1 MAITFN
7 PLYDSGFVED
17 QTSTTPTS
25 DEVVTSEAI
34 NYVLLPGNSFGNLT
48 GSGTIPSGTNI
59 QALLESAL
67 VGYLS
72 PTFATFT
79 LSGLF
84 TNQLL
89 ATSTL
94 EVGTQLGGNRT
105 ATWTTT
111 NPSNITLNSVDIFDS
126 TGSTSLA
133 LDIANDGTE
142 AVVVP
147 SNVLPTTGWV
157 FTISAAPTQGSPF
170 GRTFTVVGSY
180 RIFFA
185 PVSVIPTTS
194 AQVRAFVGTSI
205 FNTGT
210 TTFTLNT
217 GTTEVNFMFAIPN
230 TAGAGNT
237 RTLTSVIDL
246 DAANANLTSSYLL
259 TTFNVDD
266 ANGVGVSYKVYSL
279 TIAVPYSTNHRHQI
293 TIV

>member
-1 MAITFN
+1 MGKIKSLKIGGGGGGGSVDPDLIILDKDFPVVLSGGKTFGRYAN
-7 PLYDSGFVED
+7 G
-17 QTSTTPTS
+17 T
-25 DEVVTSEAI
+25 
-34 NYVLLPGNSFGNLT
+34 
-48 GSGTIPSGTNI
+48 TIPAIGKTLN
-59 QALLESAL
+59 QFLDDVTTE
-67 VGYLS
+67 YLI

-79 LSGLF
+79 LSGLS
-84 TNQLL
+84 T
-89 ATSTL
+89 TL

-111 NPSNITLNSVDIFDS
+111 NPSNITPNSVDIFDS

-157 FTISAAPTQGSPF
+157 FTISASPTQGSPF
-170 GRTFTVVGSY
+170 GRTFTVAGSY

-217 GTTEVNFMFAIPN
+217 GTTEVNFMFAIP
-230 TAGAGNT
+230 AT
-237 RTLTSVIDL
+237 RNLTSVIDL

-266 ANGVGVSYKVYSL
+266 ANSVGVSYKVYSL

-293 TIV
+293 TIS

>member
-1 MAITFN
+1 MATYKYN
-7 PLYDSGFVED
+7 PLLPKGLEEQQDAIDV
-17 QTSTTPTS
+17 TS
-25 DEVVTSEAI
+25 DDVVTSEAI

-48 GSGTIPSGTNI
+48 GSGTIPPGTNL
-59 QALLESAL
+59 QALLKSAL
-67 VGYLS
+67 EGYLS

-79 LSGLF
+79 LSGLS
-84 TNQLL
+84 T
-89 ATSTL
+89 TL

-111 NPSNITLNSVDIFDS
+111 NPSNITPNSVDIFDS

-170 GRTFTVVGSY
+170 GRTFTVAGSY

-279 TIAVPYSTNHRHQI
+279 TIAVPYSSNHRHQI